1 VNELHAVGG
10 TARSDAAIDP
20 RRLARRTFI
29 GVLAVLSILWVFLAI
44 KSHGSTGQEWSH
56 SYGFDFHGG
65 IYKAGTDILAGHSP
79 YLAPNAKRL
88 AAIGNAYIPPPLL
101 AEVFLPLSV
110 LPFWLAI
117 VLLNVICA
125 AALLG
130 ALRLLG
136 MRDPEL
142 LVLAVCSAAFIFSLS
157 YGDPDG
163 VFVLLAALAWRYR
176 DSRWAGVPV
185 GILVAA
191 KLLLWPLGIWLLV
204 TRRIRSAFV
213 AAGSAVALLGASWAV
228 IGFKGLTQYPQLL
241 SADAKVQSSNHAVVA
256 AFRAFGASSP
266 VATVL
271 ALLAALV
278 VGTIVVAAARGSDRG
293 WFTAAMITGLIAS
306 PVVFP
311 NYFLILF
318 VPLAICSPRS
328 RAPWLL
334 MAAFWLSPQPEA
346 GLEWLLAIAIAIK
359 AASDAQPARRALAA
373 A

>member
-1 VNELHAVGG
+1 VNETHTVGG
-10 TARSDAAIDP
+10 VAHSDAAIDP
-20 RRLARRTFI
+20 RRVARRIFI
-29 GVLAVLSILWVFLAI
+29 GVLAVLSFLWLLLAI
-44 KSHGSTGQEWSH
+44 KSHGPTVQEWSH

-65 IYKAGTDILAGHSP
+65 IYKAGNDILAGRSP
-79 YLAPNAKRL
+79 YLAPNAKLL

-101 AEVFLPLSV
+101 AETFLPLSV
-110 LPFWLAI
+110 LPFWLAT

-125 AALLG
+125 GALLG
-130 ALRLLG
+130 AMRLLG
-136 MRDPEL
+136 VRDPEL
-142 LVLAVCSAAFIFSLS
+142 LALAVCSAAFIFSLS

-163 VFVLLAALAWRYR
+163 VFVALAALAWRYR
-176 DSRWAGVPV
+176 DSHWGGLPV

-204 TRRIRSAFV
+204 TRRIRSALF

-228 IGFKGLTQYPQLL
+228 IGFKGLAQYPRFLA
-241 SADAKVQSSNHAVVA
+241 ADAKVQSSNHAVAA
-256 AFRAFGASSP
+256 AFRAFGASSSA
-266 VATVL
+266 ATAL
-271 ALLAALV
+271 ALLLALM
-278 VGTIVVAAARGSDRG
+278 VGAIAVRVARGTDRG
-293 WFTAAMITGLIAS
+293 WFTAAVIAGLIAS

-346 GLEWLLAIAIAIK
+346 GIEWLVAIAIAIK
-359 AASDAQPARRALAA
+359 AASDSQPARRALAVG
-373 A
+373 